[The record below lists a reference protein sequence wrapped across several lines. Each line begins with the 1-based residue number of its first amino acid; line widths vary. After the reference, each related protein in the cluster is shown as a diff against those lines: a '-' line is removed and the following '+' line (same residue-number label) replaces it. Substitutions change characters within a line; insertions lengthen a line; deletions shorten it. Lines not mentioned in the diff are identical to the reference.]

1 MEKQLETVNNG
12 SNYQFGD
19 KMTIANN
26 ERSKFDL
33 SHLNTLT
40 IKGAGEVIPIDII
53 ETLPNDDIDIT
64 VNGLIRVMPQVVPLY
79 SNQRLY
85 IYAFYSR
92 GGDLWSEFNTFMT
105 KGYTGNEVL
114 EIPTQKEKNFFS
126 NTQTVK
132 PDSLLDYMGIPIGTK
147 ATTIMDKKNLLPE
160 MMYLRIWRDYFV
172 NKNYFINNRA
182 ILPNNDADF
191 RLNKNGDIQ
200 SLVDNNYKLKLD
212 SEFNSTDGNLKISNP
227 YLILGKFYHEYP
239 KDYFTSALPWTQRGT
254 EPEIAL
260 NINNGE
266 MNITFDNFKG
276 EFGDNIK
283 INITDTVADNYEHNA
298 VIQKYLNEENQT
310 RLTIKN
316 EGGGTN
322 QVSFYYQSTDPIS
335 NKKEIYP
342 QLNGTAPA
350 ELTGVVGNITL
361 NQIRELA
368 IAQTE
373 LEKLA
378 RTDGSYGEFGLTF
391 FGEKSKRADD
401 YKPVYIGG
409 TVTTLQFT
417 EVVQQSESGTTPLG
431 TYAGHGIATQTDGYI
446 GHVHCD
452 DYGYIMILA
461 SIMPDVYYSQGLEKK
476 WSRLYQSQYYLP
488 ERARLGLQPILNQ
501 EIYLDNET
509 DNKNQ
514 ELWAYQNPFD
524 EYRYKNNEIHGK
536 IADSTNQ
543 SFYPY
548 TQSRQFNKLPNWSK
562 EFATATPDQV
572 RTDYLSAPSEDAYSA
587 QFSIKI
593 EALRPLPYKPIPAP
607 ILN

>member
-114 EIPTQKEKNFFS
+114 EIPTQKEKNLFS

-147 ATTIMDKKNLLPE
+147 ATTIMNKKNLLPE

-172 NKNYFINNRA
+172 NKNYYINNRA

-200 SLVDNNYKLKLD
+200 SLADNNYTLKLD
-212 SEFNSTDGNLKISNP
+212 SEFNSNDGNLKISKP

-276 EFGDNIK
+276 SFGPGENLAISIKKTDPRNINLQDAKISGSTSVNIGNEDDNIG
-283 INITDTVADNYEHNA
+283 ITIGYKGPT
-298 VIQKYLNEENQT
+298 
-310 RLTIKN
+310 LTFD
-316 EGGGTN
+316 E
-322 QVSFYYQSTDPIS
+322 
-335 NKKEIYP
+335 EIYP

-350 ELTGVVGNITL
+350 EVNGIVGNITL

-461 SIMPDVYYSQGLEKK
+461 SIMPDVYYAQGLEKK